1 MTTAYQPI
9 VPVKSLSAAFWTY
22 QDAVEWLLDFYGRN
36 SRSARD
42 VRLARR
48 AVDNA
53 YRDLVANENWSWYES
68 AFMLLTDASYT
79 TGTVA
84 YTHSTRTLTLTGGT
98 WPANAAYGMIRVNDT
113 TCKVRSRTSGTELLL
128 MPDQNP
134 GANIAA
140 GTSYEWYRDTYYLP
154 LDFQKI
160 SDPIDEASAWG
171 IPGLL
176 YVDPKELYRYNRW
189 SGSLQTEPVC
199 YTIMRDQ
206 RTSGYAIV
214 MSNPP
219 STARNYSFQYVRA
232 PRPLRVQEYSAGTID
247 VTAGSAAVGG
257 NSTTWLDEHVG
268 CVLRVSG
275 NANDL
280 PTSPYGNIE
289 GTYNQAWATRLV
301 ASRSSGADLTVDVA
315 FDETKESV
323 RYTLSD
329 PLDIDWQTCG
339 NYFQRLM
346 EYHYAVAS
354 NDHLQRGYKLPQ
366 MESERRKARAADAMR
381 TMEIQ
386 PPPWAG
392 GMPTFLFADVQTRV
406 D

>member
-9 VPVKSLSAAFWTY
+9 VPAQSLSAQFWTY

-36 SRSARD
+36 ARSARD

-53 YRDLVANENWSWYES
+53 YRDLVANERWSWYES
-68 AFMLLTDASYT
+68 AFTLLTDANYN

-84 YTHSTRTLTLTGGT
+84 YSNSARVLTLTGGT
-98 WPANAAYGMIRVNDT
+98 WPANAAYGIVRVNDV
-113 TCKVRSRTSGTELLL
+113 TCKVQARLGDTTVRL
-128 MPDQNP
+128 MPDENP
-134 GANIAA
+134 GADIAA
-140 GTSYEWYRDTYYLP
+140 GESYEWYRDTYYLP
-154 LDFQKI
+154 LDFQKL

-176 YVDPKELYRYNRW
+176 YVPPDELYRYNRW
-189 SGSLQTEPVC
+189 SGTLQTEPTA

-214 MSNPP
+214 MANPP

-232 PRPLRVQEYSAGTID
+232 PRPLRVQEYCDGTID
-247 VTAGSAAVGG
+247 VTADSAAVGG
-257 NSTTWLDEHVG
+257 NSTTWLSEHVG
-268 CVLRVSG
+268 CVLRVSK
-275 NANDL
+275 NSKDK
-280 PTSPYGNIE
+280 PTSPYGNLD
-289 GTYNQAWATRLV
+289 GTDNPAWATRLV
-301 ASRSSGADLTVDVA
+301 AARTDGASLTADVA
-315 FDETKESV
+315 FDETKEGV

-346 EYHYAVAS
+346 ELHYAIAS

-366 MESERRKARAADAMR
+366 AENERRKARAMDAMR
-381 TMEIQ
+381 TLEIQ

-392 GMPTFLFADVQTRV
+392 GMPTFLFADVTTETE
-406 D
+406 

>member
-9 VPVKSLSAAFWTY
+9 VPVQSLSAAFWTY
-22 QDAVEWLLDFYGRN
+22 QDAVEWLLDFYGVSRTQSRN
-36 SRSARD
+36 P
-42 VRLARR
+42 RLARR

-53 YRDLVANENWSWYES
+53 YRDLVTNENWSWYES
-68 AFMLLTDASYT
+68 AFMLLTDASYS

-84 YTHSTRTLTLTGGT
+84 YTHGTRTLTLTGGT
-98 WPANAAYGMIRVNDT
+98 WPASAAYGMIRVSNT
-113 TCKVRSRTSGTELLL
+113 TCKVQSRTSDTELLL
-128 MPDQNP
+128 LPGQNP
-134 GANIAA
+134 GADIAA
-140 GTSYEWYRDTYYLP
+140 GASYEWYRDTYYLP

-160 SDPIDEASAWG
+160 SDPIDEASPWG
-171 IPGLL
+171 MPGLFH
-176 YVDPKELYRYNRW
+176 VSPTDLYRYQRQ
-189 SGSLQTEPVC
+189 SFSVPDGSVY
-199 YTIMRDQ
+199 YTITRDQ

-214 MSNPP
+214 LANPP
-219 STARNYSFQYVRA
+219 SAARNYSFQYVRA

-247 VTAGSAAVGG
+247 VTAGSTAVGG
-257 NSTTWLDEHVG
+257 NGTTWLDEHIG

-275 NANDL
+275 NASDL

-301 ASRSSGADLTVDVA
+301 AARSSGADLTADVA
-315 FDETKESV
+315 FDETKEGV
-323 RYTLSD
+323 RYSLSD
-329 PLDIDWQTCG
+329 PLDIEWQTLG

-354 NDHLQRGYKLPQ
+354 NDHTQRGYKLPQ
-366 MESERRKARAADAMR
+366 VEKERLKARAADAMR

-392 GMPTFLFADVQTRV
+392 RMATFMFADVNTRGT
-406 D
+406 